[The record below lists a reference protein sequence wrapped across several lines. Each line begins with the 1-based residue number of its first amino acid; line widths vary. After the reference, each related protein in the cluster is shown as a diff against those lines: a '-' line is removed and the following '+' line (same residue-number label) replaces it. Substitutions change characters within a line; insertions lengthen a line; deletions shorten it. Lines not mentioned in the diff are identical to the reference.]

1 MTEIEIKTRISSTI
15 ASFSKGN
22 LSANGINLFKSLGYN
37 TERQTSLDKPTYKEF
52 EEYFVTDNLRFKKDI
67 ALVDEWEHV
76 DVLFQLSKGEL
87 LSQKSLFDTGRV
99 DDKIIESYLF
109 VTIELSKKSYS
120 RTELSSI
127 TREVNKL
134 FAMPAMILFKYDNLL
149 TLSIINRRLHKRDP
163 LKDVLEK
170 VTLIKD
176 INIYQTNRAHIEIL
190 FDLSFDELNRRYNFR
205 NFVELDEAWQITLDT
220 KELNNKFFERI
231 SNWFYWAAT
240 NVKFNDNHFHSEI
253 TEDNA
258 NYLIK
263 IISRLIFIYF
273 LKERKLIPENL
284 FYKDKIF
291 PLLNKNEPNQSSYY
305 KAILQNLFFGILNTP
320 ISTGR
325 FKKLR
330 NKIYFSNETEI
341 EKLFAEIPFVNGGLF
356 DMGYEPYSNSEN
368 ILTVSDDLFFGKE
381 REIDLSKFFP
391 NRKKAKV
398 EGIISILNHY
408 KFTIEENTP
417 IEEEIALDPELL
429 GKVFENLLAAINP
442 QTGTTVRKATGSY
455 YTPREIVDYMVSESL
470 TLFLKYKIES
480 DKVIKWD
487 ISDIETKIHE
497 LISYGFGNPFSVN
510 ETERLIIFLD
520 ELKILDPACG
530 SGAFP
535 MGLLNK
541 IVFALDKLDPEAKKW
556 LELILDKIPNDSVRK
571 EVKLKLEKENWNY
584 IRKLGIIQDTIYG
597 IDILPFAIQISKL
610 RFYISLIVDQKVDL
624 KKENKGII
632 PLPNLEFKLVC
643 ANSLI
648 PLPGENHQ
656 SSLFHDNTK
665 NITELKQVRDDYF
678 RSYGDA
684 KIEAQKHFQLIQTRI
699 MTEATK
705 GISKGVPLKQN
716 RDYELAAWNPF
727 SEHKTEWFDMQW
739 MFGIEN
745 GFSIVIGN
753 PPYIGQKGNNEIFRP
768 VKETSLGKQ
777 FHQRRMDY
785 FYFFFHQSINL
796 AAENGVINFITTNYY
811 ITATYAD
818 LLRKDFKNRTSVR
831 QLINFNELKIFES
844 ALGQHNLITFLTK
857 DKDNHPV
864 KVISSQKTGFAD
876 AKTLKKILHDADED
890 TTYFEMPDQN
900 IYEGDLNYIRLQNE
914 TSSGS
919 GIDSILEIIKNA
931 GKPLGEICHITQGI
945 VTGADKLSRSHI
957 EKYFIEGDVGDGI
970 FALSNDEVEEL
981 GLNQSEEIYLKPWFK
996 NSDVGK
1002 WITNE
1007 STDESLIYYTSKTE
1021 RKIGANL
1028 LTHFEKYKPILINRN
1043 TRSGTPIVSSSVYD
1057 RYVKGNY
1064 DISYVMVA
1072 SAFKRGAYYCVSY
1085 ARDEE
1090 YFISPKIV
1098 APQRSP
1104 INTFGYNETE
1114 WFAASDVHF
1123 IISNSPNVK
1132 LKYILALL
1140 NSKLYFSW
1148 LYHRGKRKGETLELV
1163 LAPLSEIP
1171 IKIADSSVQLTF
1183 ETISDYIIECKSQK
1197 AKGSSVNSLIDAFFE
1212 SLNNLLVYELYFED
1226 EISKAG
1232 LSVMSH
1238 LKDLEDISKL
1248 TSSPKKM
1255 DVILSEYERLNE
1267 KNHPVKNALFN
1278 MDTIELIRIIEGK
1291 K

>member
-1 MTEIEIKTRISSTI
+1 MNEIDSKQNIKSAID
-15 ASFSKGN
+15 SFAKGT

-37 TERQTSLDKPTYKEF
+37 TERQTSLNKPTYKEF
-52 EEYFVTDNLRFKKDI
+52 EENYVVNNIRFNSEK
-67 ALVDEWEHV
+67 ALVKEWKYV
-76 DVLFQLSKGEL
+76 DLLFQLSKGEL
-87 LSQKSLFDTGRV
+87 LNQKSLFDTGRV

-109 VTIELSKKSYS
+109 ITIELSRKNYS

-134 FAMPAMILFKYDNLL
+134 FAMPVMVLFKYDNLL
-149 TLSIINRRLHKRDP
+149 TLSIINRRLHKRDDS
-163 LKDVLEK
+163 KDVLQK

-176 INIYQTNRAHIEIL
+176 INIEETNRAHIEIL

-220 KELNNKFFERI
+220 KELNNKFFEKI

-240 NVKFNDNHFHSEI
+240 KVKFKDKNFHSEI

-273 LKERKLIPENL
+273 LKERKLIPEDL

-291 PLLNKNEPNQSSYY
+291 PLLDKNEPNGTSYY

-320 ISTGR
+320 ISNGR
-325 FKKLR
+325 FKKL
-330 NKIYFSNETEI
+330 KSKLYFSDEAAI

-356 DMGYEPYSNSEN
+356 DMGDEPYSNSES

-391 NRKKAKV
+391 QRKKAKV
-398 EGIISILNHY
+398 EGIINILNHY

-442 QTGTTVRKATGSY
+442 QTGTTVRKSTGSY
-455 YTPREIVDYMVSESL
+455 YTPREVVDYMVTQSL
-470 TLFLKYKIES
+470 TLYLISKIET
-480 DKVIKWD
+480 DKQHNWNKT
-487 ISDIETKIHE
+487 DIETKLHD
-497 LISYGFGNPFSVN
+497 LLSYGFGNPFNSN
-510 ETERLIIFLD
+510 ETERIIVFLD

-541 IVFALDKLDPEAKKW
+541 IVFALNKLDPEAKRW
-556 LELILDKIPNDSVRK
+556 LELLLDKITNSTVRN
-571 EVKLKLEKENWNY
+571 EVKHKLEKENWNY

-610 RFYISLIVDQKVDL
+610 RFYISLIVDQKVDN

-643 ANSLI
+643 SNSLI
-648 PLPGENHQ
+648 PLPEENKQ
-656 SSLFHDNTK
+656 ASIFHDNTA
-665 NITELKQVRDDYF
+665 NIEELKQVRDEYF
-678 RSYGDA
+678 RSNGDE
-684 KIEAQKHFQLIQTRI
+684 KDEAIKHFKRIQVKI
-699 MTEATK
+699 LKEATM
-705 GISKGVPLKQN
+705 GISKGASVKNN
-716 RDYELAAWNPF
+716 RDYELASWNPF
-727 SEHKTEWFDMQW
+727 TDHKTEWFDMQW
-739 MFGIEN
+739 MFGIEK

-818 LLRKDFKNRTSVR
+818 LLRKDFKTRTSVR
-831 QLINFNELKIFES
+831 QLVNFNELKIFES

-857 DKDNHPV
+857 DTDNYPV
-864 KVISSQKTGFAD
+864 KVISSHKTGFAD
-876 AKTLKKILHDADED
+876 AKTLKNILLDSDED
-890 TTYFEMPDQN
+890 TAYFEMPDQN
-900 IYEGDLNYIRLQNE
+900 IFEGTLNYIRLQNQ

-919 GIDSILEIIKNA
+919 GIDNILEIVKNA
-931 GKPLGEICHITQGI
+931 GKPLGEICHITAGI
-945 VTGADKLSRSHI
+945 QTGCDKLSQSQI
-957 EKYFIEGDVGDGI
+957 SKYGVEGEVGDGI
-970 FALSNDEVEEL
+970 FALSNDEIEEL
-981 GLNQSEEIYLKPWFK
+981 GLSQSEEIYLKPWFK

-1007 STDESLIYYTSKTE
+1007 NTDESLIYYTSKTE
-1021 RKIGANL
+1021 KKIGANL
-1028 LTHFEKYKPILINRN
+1028 LAHFEKYKPILINRN
-1043 TRSGTPIVSSSVYD
+1043 TRSGTPVITNSVYD
-1057 RYVKGNY
+1057 RYVKGTFE
-1064 DISYVMVA
+1064 ISYVMVA

-1085 ARDEE
+1085 ARDIE
-1090 YFISPKIV
+1090 YFEQPKIV
-1098 APQRSP
+1098 APQRSLQ
-1104 INTFGYNETE
+1104 NTFGYNETN
-1114 WFAASDVHF
+1114 WYASADVYF
-1123 IISNSPNVK
+1123 IIQKDTKVK
-1132 LKYILALL
+1132 LKYVLALL
-1140 NSKLYFSW
+1140 NSKLYYSW
-1148 LYHRGKRKGETLELV
+1148 LYHKGKRKGESLELY
-1163 LAPLSEIP
+1163 LIPLSETP
-1171 IKIADSSVQLTF
+1171 LKIADAKTQTQFEVLTDKI
-1183 ETISDYIIECKSQK
+1183 ISGKMKNKDTSDLEKQ
-1197 AKGSSVNSLIDAFFE
+1197 IDE
-1212 SLNNLLVYELYFED
+1212 MVYELYE
-1226 EISKAG
+1226 
-1232 LSVMSH
+1232 
-1238 LKDLEDISKL
+1238 L
-1248 TSSPKKM
+1248 TEEQIKI
-1255 DVILSEYERLNE
+1255 V
-1267 KNHPVKNALFN
+1267 
-1278 MDTIELIRIIEGK
+1278 EGRK
-1291 K
+1291 

>member
-1 MTEIEIKTRISSTI
+1 MNEIDSKQKIKSAID
-15 ASFSKGN
+15 SFAKGT

-37 TERQTSLDKPTYKEF
+37 TERQTSLNKPTYKEF
-52 EEYFVTDNLRFKKDI
+52 QENYVANNIRFNKEK
-67 ALVDEWEHV
+67 ALVKEWQYV
-76 DVLFQLSKGEL
+76 DLLFQLSKGEL
-87 LSQKSLFDTGRV
+87 LNQKSLFDTGRV

-109 VTIELSKKSYS
+109 ITIELSRKNYT

-134 FAMPAMILFKYDNLL
+134 FAMPVMVLFKYDNLL
-149 TLSIINRRLHKRDP
+149 TLSIINRRLHKRDDS
-163 LKDVLEK
+163 KDVLQK

-176 INIYQTNRAHIEIL
+176 INIDETNRAHIEIL

-220 KELNNKFFERI
+220 KELNNKFFEKI

-240 NVKFNDNHFHSEI
+240 KVKFKDKNFHSEI

-273 LKERKLIPENL
+273 LKERKLIPEDL

-291 PLLNKNEPNQSSYY
+291 PLIDKNEPNGTSYY

-320 ISTGR
+320 ISNER
-325 FKKLR
+325 FKKL
-330 NKIYFSNETEI
+330 KSKLYFSDEAAI

-356 DMGYEPYSNSEN
+356 AMGDEPYSNSES

-381 REIDLSKFFP
+381 REIDLSNFFP
-391 NRKKAKV
+391 QRKKAKV
-398 EGIISILNHY
+398 EGIINILNHY

-442 QTGTTVRKATGSY
+442 QTGTTVRKSTGSY
-455 YTPREIVDYMVSESL
+455 YTPREVVDYMVTQSL
-470 TLFLKYKIES
+470 TLYLKSKIET
-480 DKVIKWD
+480 DKKHNWSK
-487 ISDIETKIHE
+487 SDIETKLHD
-497 LISYGFGNPFSVN
+497 LLSYGFENTFNSN
-510 ETERLIIFLD
+510 ETERIIVFLD

-541 IVFALDKLDPEAKKW
+541 IVFALNKLDPEAKRW
-556 LELILDKIPNDSVRK
+556 LELLLDKITNSTVRN
-571 EVKLKLEKENWNY
+571 EVKHKLEKENWNY

-610 RFYISLIVDQKVDL
+610 RFYISLIVDQKVDN

-643 ANSLI
+643 SNSLI
-648 PLPGENHQ
+648 PLPEENKQ
-656 SSLFHDNTK
+656 ASIFHDNTA
-665 NITELKQVRDDYF
+665 NIEELKQVRDEYF
-678 RSYGDA
+678 RSNGDE
-684 KIEAQKHFQLIQTRI
+684 KDEAIKHFKRIQVKI
-699 MTEATK
+699 LKEATM
-705 GISKGVPLKQN
+705 GISKGASVKNN
-716 RDYELAAWNPF
+716 RDYELASWNPF
-727 SEHKTEWFDMQW
+727 TDHKTEWFDMQW
-739 MFGIEN
+739 MFGIEK

-768 VKETSLGKQ
+768 VKETTLGKE

-818 LLRKDFKNRTSVR
+818 LLRKDFKARTSVR
-831 QLINFNELKIFES
+831 QLVNFNELKIFES

-864 KVISSQKTGFAD
+864 KVISSHKTGFAD
-876 AKTLKKILHDADED
+876 AKALKKILLDTDED

-900 IYEGDLNYIRLQNE
+900 IFEGNLNYIRLQNE

-919 GIDSILEIIKNA
+919 GIDAILEIVKKA
-931 GKPLGEICHITQGI
+931 GKPLGDICHLTQGI
-945 VTGADKLSRSHI
+945 VTGADKLSRSHM
-957 EKYFIEGDVGDGI
+957 EKFGVDGDVGDGI
-970 FALSNDEVEEL
+970 FALSNDEIEEL
-981 GLNQSEEIYLKPWFK
+981 GLNQSEKIYLKPWFK
-996 NSDVGK
+996 NSDVHK
-1002 WITNE
+1002 WITE
-1007 STDESLIYYTSKTE
+1007 EATDESLIYYTSKTE
-1021 RKIGANL
+1021 KKIGVNL
-1028 LTHFEKYKPILINRN
+1028 LAHFEKYKPILINRN
-1043 TRSGTPIVSSSVYD
+1043 TRSGTPVITNAVYD
-1057 RYVKGNY
+1057 RYVKGNFE
-1064 DISYVMVA
+1064 ISYVMVA

-1085 ARDEE
+1085 ARDVE
-1090 YFISPKIV
+1090 YFEQPKIV
-1098 APQRSP
+1098 APQRSLQ
-1104 INTFGYNETE
+1104 NTFGYNETS
-1114 WFAASDVHF
+1114 WYASADVYF
-1123 IISNSPNVK
+1123 IIQKDTKVK

-1140 NSKLYFSW
+1140 NSKLFYSW
-1148 LYHRGKRKGETLELV
+1148 FYHKGKRKGESLELY
-1163 LAPLSEIP
+1163 LIPLSETP
-1171 IKIADSSVQLTF
+1171 IKIADSKIQTQF
-1183 ETISDYIIECKSQK
+1183 EGVVDKVLLAKKKNKDTSDLEKQ
-1197 AKGSSVNSLIDAFFE
+1197 IDE
-1212 SLNNLLVYELYFED
+1212 MVYGLYELTE
-1226 EISKAG
+1226 EQIKI
-1232 LSVMSH
+1232 V
-1238 LKDLEDISKL
+1238 
-1248 TSSPKKM
+1248 
-1255 DVILSEYERLNE
+1255 
-1267 KNHPVKNALFN
+1267 
-1278 MDTIELIRIIEGK
+1278 EGK

>member
-1 MTEIEIKTRISSTI
+1 MTELEAKTKIKSSI
-15 ASFSKGN
+15 DSFAKGN

-37 TERQTSLDKPTYKEF
+37 TERQTSLEKPTYNEF
-52 EEYFVTDNLRFKKDI
+52 AENYVNENLRFKKDK
-67 ALVDEWEHV
+67 AVVEEWKYV
-76 DVLFQLSKGEL
+76 DVLFQLSKSEIT
-87 LSQKSLFDTGRV
+87 SQKNLFDTGRV

-109 VTIELSKKSYS
+109 VTIELSKKNYT

-134 FAMPAMILFKYDNLL
+134 FAMPVMVLFKYDNLL
-149 TLSIINRRLHKRDP
+149 TLSIINRRLHKRDDS
-163 LKDVLEK
+163 KDVLQK

-176 INIYQTNRAHIEIL
+176 INIEDTNRAHIEIL

-220 KELNNKFFERI
+220 KELNNKFFEKI

-240 NVKFNDNHFHSEI
+240 KVKFKDKTFHSEV

-258 NYLIK
+258 NNLIK

-273 LKERKLIPENL
+273 LKERKLIPEDL

-291 PLLNKNEPNQSSYY
+291 PLIDKNEPNETAYY

-320 ISTGR
+320 ISNGR

-330 NKIYFSNETEI
+330 NKNYLRDEAAI
-341 EKLFAEIPFVNGGLF
+341 EKLFSEIPFVNGGLF
-356 DMGYEPYSNSEN
+356 DIADEPYSNSEN

-391 NRKKAKV
+391 QRKKAKV
-398 EGIISILNHY
+398 EGIINILNHY

-455 YTPREIVDYMVSESL
+455 YTPREVVDYMVTQSL
-470 TLFLKYKIES
+470 TLYLKSKVEADTKHKWNETNIEAKLH
-480 DKVIKWD
+480 D
-487 ISDIETKIHE
+487 
-497 LISYGFGNPFSVN
+497 LLSYGFVNPFNES
-510 ETERLIIFLD
+510 ETERIIIFLD

-541 IVFALDKLDPEAKKW
+541 IVFALNKLDPEAKRW
-556 LELILDKIPNDSVRK
+556 LELLLDKIPNTSVRK
-571 EVKLKLEKENWNY
+571 EVKQKLEKENWNY

-610 RFYISLIVDQKVDL
+610 RFYISLIVDQKVDS

-643 ANSLI
+643 SNSLI
-648 PLPGENHQ
+648 PLPEENKQ
-656 SSLFHDNTK
+656 ASIFHDNTA
-665 NITELKQVRDDYF
+665 NIEELKQVRDEYF
-678 RSYGDA
+678 RSNGDE
-684 KIEAQKHFQLIQTRI
+684 KEEAIKHFKRIQVKI
-699 MTEATK
+699 FKEATL
-705 GISKGVPLKQN
+705 GISKGSSVKNN
-716 RDYELAAWNPF
+716 RDYELATWNPF
-727 SEHKTEWFDMQW
+727 SDNKTEWFDMQW
-739 MFGIEN
+739 MFGIEK

-768 VKETSLGKQ
+768 VKETTLGKQ

-796 AAENGVINFITTNYY
+796 AADNGVVNFITTNYY

-831 QLINFNELKIFES
+831 QLVNFNELKIFES

-857 DKDNHPV
+857 DKNNHPV

-876 AKTLKKILHDADED
+876 SKTLKKILLDSDED

-900 IYEGDLNYIRLQNE
+900 IFEGNLNYIRLQNE
-914 TSSGS
+914 TSRDS
-919 GIDSILEIIKNA
+919 GIDSILEIVKSA
-931 GKPLGEICHITQGI
+931 GKPLGEICHITAGI
-945 VTGADKLSRSHI
+945 QTGCDKLSQSQI
-957 EKYFIEGDVGDGI
+957 SKYGVEGDVGDGI
-970 FALSNDEVEEL
+970 FALSNDEIEKL
-981 GLNQSEEIYLKPWFK
+981 GLSQSEEIYLKPWFK
-996 NSDVGK
+996 NSDVSK
-1002 WITNE
+1002 WIANE
-1007 STDESLIYYTSKTE
+1007 SSDESLIYYTSKTQK
-1021 RKIGANL
+1021 KIGANL
-1028 LTHFEKYKPILINRN
+1028 LAHFEKYKPILINRN
-1043 TRSGTPIVSSSVYD
+1043 TRSGTPIITSSAYD
-1057 RYVKGNY
+1057 RYVKGNFE
-1064 DISYVMVA
+1064 ISYVMVA

-1085 ARDEE
+1085 AREVE
-1090 YFISPKIV
+1090 YFEQPKIV
-1098 APQRSP
+1098 APQRSMQ
-1104 INTFGYNETE
+1104 NTFGYNETS
-1114 WFAASDVHF
+1114 WYASADVYF
-1123 IISNSPNVK
+1123 IIQKDIKVK
-1132 LKYILALL
+1132 LKYVLALL
-1140 NSKLYFSW
+1140 NSKLYYSW
-1148 LYHRGKRKGETLELV
+1148 FYHKGKRKGESLELY
-1163 LAPLSEIP
+1163 LIPLSETP
-1171 IKIADSSVQLTF
+1171 IKIADKATQDIF
-1183 ETISDYIIECKSQK
+1183 ETVADYIIECKSQK
-1197 AKGSSVNSLIDAFFE
+1197 TKGSSINSLVASFFE

-1226 EISKAG
+1226 EIYKAG
-1232 LSVMSH
+1232 LSVMSS
-1238 LKDLEDISKL
+1238 LKNLKPITELKSSSKKLEI
-1248 TSSPKKM
+1248 
-1255 DVILSEYERLNE
+1255 IQSEYERLNSKE
-1267 KNHPVKNALFN
+1267 NLVKNALFN
-1278 MDTIELIRIIEGK
+1278 MDTIHLIKTIEGK
-1291 K
+1291 